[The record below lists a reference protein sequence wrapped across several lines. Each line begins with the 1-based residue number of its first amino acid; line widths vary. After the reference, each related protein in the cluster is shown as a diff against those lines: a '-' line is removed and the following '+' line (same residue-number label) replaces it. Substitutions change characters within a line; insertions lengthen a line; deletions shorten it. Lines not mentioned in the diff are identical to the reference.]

1 MGRRE
6 ACYIDPLLFIG
17 KPNVKQRET
26 MSKAT
31 PMEETQDKYIVPGLE
46 RGLRLL
52 GEFSSRTAP
61 VGSGTGAAAAGAAFD
76 GVPAAGH
83 PEMMGFVERTDGGR
97 EFRLGMAVLRL
108 GFDYLASLELT
119 ELGRPLLDRLRDE
132 IHYPCNLVVRDGR
145 SIVYVAKSVAARPFT
160 STVNVGTRL
169 PAHATVL
176 GRVLLEDLA
185 LSELRE
191 LYPESRLEV
200 FSESTPRTV
209 EELYEMV
216 QRDRQRG
223 YVLHEGFFEASISTI
238 AAPVRDRTRRVV
250 AALGRRFRRH
260 GSIRR
265 CWNRWWKGC
274 GRRQRNSRACWITGP
289 CRKAWWPANDNTTVA
304 IEGTGR
310 KACSNAARTRIRGRI
325 RRRRQVSGPGGGCV
339 HWRRRWQPSP
349 WPARRTPPPARACGS
364 SCRFRPAARPTSWPA
379 RCPWACSSARARPSS
394 STTSPAPT
402 AISVSTRCG
411 ARLAMAAPGWWCR
424 PAT

>member
-1 MGRRE
+1 MARRE
-6 ACYIDPLLFIG
+6 ACYIDSLRFIG

-26 MSKAT
+26 MTNTT
-31 PMEETQDKYIVPGLE
+31 PVEETQDKYIVPGLE

-52 GEFSSRTAP
+52 GEFSSKDRTL
-61 VGSGTGAAAAGAAFD
+61 SAAELARRLQ
-76 GVPAAGH
+76 VPRSTVFRLLATL
-83 PEMMGFVERTDGGR
+83 EMMGFVERMDGGR

-176 GRVLLEDLA
+176 GRVVLEDLT

-191 LYPESRLEV
+191 LYPEERLEV

-238 AAPVRDRTRRVV
+238 AAPVRDRTTRVV
-250 AALGRRFRRH
+250 AALGAT
-260 GSIRR
+260 I
-265 CWNRWWKGC
+265 
-274 GRRQRNSRACWITGP
+274 
-289 CRKAWWPANDNTTVA
+289 
-304 IEGTGR
+304 
-310 KACSNAARTRIRGRI
+310 
-325 RRRRQVSGPGGGCV
+325 
-339 HWRRRWQPSP
+339 
-349 WPARRTPPPARACGS
+349 
-364 SCRFRPAARPTSWPA
+364 PAARIDPA
-379 RCPWACSSARARPSS
+379 QLEPMVERVRAAAAELSGLLDYRPM
-394 STTSPAPT
+394 PEGRVANQ
-402 AISVSTRCG
+402 
-411 ARLAMAAPGWWCR
+411 
-424 PAT
+424 